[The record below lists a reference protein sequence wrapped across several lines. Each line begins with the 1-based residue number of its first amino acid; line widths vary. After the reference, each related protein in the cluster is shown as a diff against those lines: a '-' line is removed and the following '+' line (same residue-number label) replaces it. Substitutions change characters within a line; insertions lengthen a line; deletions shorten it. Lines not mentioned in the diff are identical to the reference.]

1 MGILW
6 GVPNWIVWGAHS
18 GLGTDISLVNMKVI
32 EQTFPKFCR
41 IGKDNIKLW
50 YLEISI
56 VKLFFGSI

>member
-18 GLGTDISLVNMKVI
+18 GLGTDISLVSMKVI
-32 EQTFPKFCR
+32 DKHFLSFAKLGR
-41 IGKDNIKLW
+41 IILW